1 MTLNKKVDNNKKNI
15 IIDIKT
21 IVIILLL
28 ILVSGLIFFNNS
40 DKEIEKYQQEITNL
54 NTKNKELLLYNDSLE
69 NLNLLLSNDVTNL
82 NNKIDDINLKLIS
95 NEGLIRR
102 LKNKKGEILT
112 NVNVMD
118 ADGVASGISDYLK
131 RRN

>member
-1 MTLNKKVDNNKKNI
+1 VDNNKKNI

-21 IVIILLL
+21 IVIIL
-28 ILVSGLIFFNNS
+28 NNS

>member
-1 MTLNKKVDNNKKNI
+1 MDNNKKNI

-54 NTKNKELLLYNDSLE
+54 NTKNKELLLYNDSLK

>member
-40 DKEIEKYQQEITNL
+40 DKEIEKYQQEIINL
-54 NTKNKELLLYNDSLE
+54 NTKNKELLLYNDSLK

>member
-1 MTLNKKVDNNKKNI
+1 MILNKKVDNNKKNI

-54 NTKNKELLLYNDSLE
+54 NTKNKELLLYNDSLK

>member
-54 NTKNKELLLYNDSLE
+54 NTKNKELLLYNDSLK

>member
-1 MTLNKKVDNNKKNI
+1 MDNNKKNI

-40 DKEIEKYQQEITNL
+40 DKEIEKYQQEIINL
-54 NTKNKELLLYNDSLE
+54 NTKNKELLLYNDSLK

>member
-54 NTKNKELLLYNDSLE
+54 NTKNKKLLLYNDSLK

>member
-1 MTLNKKVDNNKKNI
+1 VDNNKKNI

-54 NTKNKELLLYNDSLE
+54 NTKNKELLLYNDSLK

>member
-54 NTKNKELLLYNDSLE
+54 NSKNKELLLDNDSIKK
-69 NLNLLLSNDVTNL
+69 LNLSLSNDIFIL
-82 NNKIDDINLKLIS
+82 NKKIDDIDKELIENESLIKKLKKI
-95 NEGLIRR
+95 
-102 LKNKKGEILT
+102 KGEILT
-112 NVNVMD
+112 NVNDMD
-118 ADGVASGISDYLK
+118 ANGVASGISDYLK
-131 RRN
+131 R